1 MKNIL
6 LMCSFGARA
15 DEPARASSGRAH
27 EKFVA
32 GDSGGGTVDEGTAAA
47 APTDSRSNAN
57 KRSPRRARH
66 GGDSGDGS
74 ATAPFVIDT
83 VARAR
88 YPLGLRWGMT
98 ARWGDLLGSPR
109 ALDARNCFPPQNSR
123 SSGVRVRVFRWL
135 SVRWRARTPA
145 RALGQPCVACIL
157 AWRRKLR
164 HDRSRR
170 RACGFDLPRIGPGG
184 FKKGRFSV
192 RLLCEGIGE
201 RGGEEEGYDGG
212 GRPRR
217 ERVGA

>member
-1 MKNIL
+1 MCIPMKNIL

-88 YPLGLRWGMT
+88 YPLGLRCGMT
-98 ARWGDLLGSPR
+98 ARWGGLLGSPR
-109 ALDARNCFPPQNSR
+109 ALDAQNCFPSKFSQLWG
-123 SSGVRVRVFRWL
+123 SGSGFSL
-135 SVRWRARTPA
+135 ALGPLA
-145 RALGQPCVACIL
+145 RAHASTSSWAALRRVYPRL
-157 AWRRKLR
+157 APKA
-164 HDRSRR
+164 S
-170 RACGFDLPRIGPGG
+170 
-184 FKKGRFSV
+184 S
-192 RLLCEGIGE
+192 
-201 RGGEEEGYDGG
+201 
-212 GRPRR
+212 
-217 ERVGA
+217 